1 MKKEPIDI
9 ELTDQ
14 KNDPEIMKMQSTLN
28 NQV

>member
-9 ELTDQ
+9 ELTDK
-14 KNDPEIMKMQSTLN
+14 KNDLEIMKMQSTLN